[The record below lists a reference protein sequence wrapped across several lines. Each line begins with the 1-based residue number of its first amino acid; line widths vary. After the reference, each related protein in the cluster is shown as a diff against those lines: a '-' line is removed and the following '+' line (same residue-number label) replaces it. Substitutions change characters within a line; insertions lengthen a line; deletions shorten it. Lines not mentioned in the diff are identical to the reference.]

1 MQIPNFF
8 LVGAPKCGTTAMSNY
23 LNQHPDIHMG
33 PKEMHFFGADLRIDE
48 APSHTR
54 ERYLSRLNEGKDSD
68 VMYLGEA
75 SVWYLYSQTA
85 AHEIKEFSPSA
96 KILIMLRNPV
106 DMLYSLYYQLLHE
119 GKFLTSFK
127 EAIEQE
133 EELRKKAEPMFEEGK
148 RLREAMHTDLA
159 KFYEQ
164 VNRYLNVF
172 GKENVKIIIYDD
184 FQKNIQKVYQ
194 EILDFLEIDSCFI
207 PENFNRIN
215 SHKTYKNYL
224 LHRLISNPHD
234 TPELERKLSRN
245 LRKIIKTLMPKTLR
259 KNLRNQFI
267 NWNTVTSERPLM
279 EAEVRQYICKNLA
292 PDVDK
297 LSSLLNRDLTYW
309 CQSGVTS

>member
-23 LNQHPDIHMG
+23 LNQHPYIHMG
-33 PKEMHFFGADLRIDE
+33 PKEMHFFGADLRADE
-48 APSHTR
+48 ASHYTR
-54 ERYLSRLNEGKDSD
+54 DRYLSRLNEGKHVDTR
-68 VMYLGEA
+68 YLGEA

-85 AHEIKEFSPSA
+85 AYEIKEFSPSA

-106 DMLYSLYYQLLHE
+106 DMLYSLYYQFLHE
-119 GKFLTSFK
+119 GKFLPSFK

-133 EELRKKAEPMFEEGK
+133 EELRKKAEPMFSEGK

-159 KFYEQ
+159 RFHEQ

-184 FQKNIQKVYQ
+184 FRKNIQKVYE
-194 EILDFLEIDSCFI
+194 EILDFLEIDSCLI
-207 PENFNRIN
+207 PEKFEKIN
-215 SHKTYKNYL
+215 SHKRYKNYL
-224 LHRLISNPHD
+224 FHRLISNPHD
-234 TPELERKLSRN
+234 TPELERKLSSN

-259 KNLRNQFI
+259 KNVRAQFI

-279 EAEVRQYICKNLA
+279 EAEVRQYICNNLA

>member
-1 MQIPNFF
+1 MQIPNLF

-85 AHEIKEFSPSA
+85 ASEIKEFSPSA

-106 DMLYSLYYQLLHE
+106 DMLYSLYYQWLHE
-119 GKFLTSFK
+119 GKFLPSFK
-127 EAIEQE
+127 EAIQQE
-133 EELRKKAEPMFEEGK
+133 EEIKKKAEPMFLKGK
-148 RLREAMHTDLA
+148 RWREVMHTDLA
-159 KFYEQ
+159 RFYDQ
-164 VNRYLNVF
+164 VNRYYNVF
-172 GKENVKIIIYDD
+172 GQENIKVIIYDD
-184 FQKNIQKVYQ
+184 FQQNIQQVYK
-194 EILDFLEIDSCFI
+194 EILDFLEIDSCLI
-207 PENFNRIN
+207 PERFEKIN
-215 SHKTYKNYL
+215 SHKRYKNYL
-224 LHRLISNPHD
+224 FHRLFSNPHE
-234 TPELERKLSRN
+234 TPELERKLSSN
-245 LRKIIKTLMPKTLR
+245 LRKIIKPLLPKRLR
-259 KNLRNQFI
+259 KNVRDRLI

-279 EAEVRQYICKNLA
+279 EPEVHQYICSKLA
-292 PDVDK
+292 PDLDK

-309 CQSGVTS
+309 YQSDVNL